1 MMKKQGLAQVET
13 RPEASHLSPSIAW
26 KAVRRDCDE
35 RQLRVVVGG
44 RILDESA
51 GLDLVRS
58 FDSIDSLCEAAE
70 DDTLI
75 YAQNVHLV
83 SPALVRAVCEDY
95 GRRMAEVGLPSGL
108 VECEVFAGRYRS
120 TPGGIH
126 REVCSNL
133 HTVLGGEKTFYF
145 WEPELSSSLNI
156 EPEAKS
162 YDSMDRPEEYI
173 DGVSLD
179 EVRNTAFKCAVGPR
193 QFIEWSPWTWH
204 VADAISPCISLN
216 VAIYSE
222 MGDGLSRLPVSFGPS
237 GEVEQAWLD
246 EYISFSEARVPSR
259 SRALAMVSTSGMVV
273 PLQDPTRDAER
284 PDLSAMHVVRESP
297 APAYWM
303 QDRGRIVVACCG
315 STVDVERAANEIVEW
330 FCSGTTESKGVG
342 KAGTEFVNW
351 LIGMKLVRPCVNP
364 ESI

>member
-1 MMKKQGLAQVET
+1 MAHVET
-13 RPEASHLSPSIAW
+13 RPETSRLSPLVVWDAI
-26 KAVRRDCDE
+26 RTECDA

-44 RILDESA
+44 RILDEGA
-51 GLDLVRS
+51 GLDLVGN
-58 FDSIDSLCEAAE
+58 FDDVESLCEAAD
-70 DDTLI
+70 DDTLV
-75 YAQNVHLV
+75 YAQNVHAV
-83 SPALVRAVCEDY
+83 SPAVVRAVCEDY
-95 GRRMAEVGLPSGL
+95 GRRMVDVGLPTGL

-145 WEPELSSSLNI
+145 WEPELSSSLNV

-162 YDSMDRPEEYI
+162 YDSMDRPEEYL

-179 EVRNTAFKCAVGPR
+179 EVRDAAFKCTVGSR

-204 VADAISPCISLN
+204 IADAISPCISLN

-222 MGDGLSRLPVSFGPS
+222 RGDGLSRLPVGVGPD
-237 GEVEQAWLD
+237 GDVERGWLD

-259 SRALAMVSTSGMVV
+259 VRALAMVSTAGMVV
-273 PLQDPTRDAER
+273 PQQDPLRDAER
-284 PDLSAMHVVRESP
+284 PNVGDFHVVRESS

-303 QDRGRIVVACCG
+303 RDESRIVVASCG
-315 STVDVERAANEIVEW
+315 STVAVEPTAAEVVEW
-330 FCSGTTESKGVG
+330 FCSGTTEPLCVE
-342 KAGTEFVNW
+342 KAGADFVNW
-351 LIGMKLVRPCVNP
+351 LIGMKLVELCANR
-364 ESI
+364 ESL